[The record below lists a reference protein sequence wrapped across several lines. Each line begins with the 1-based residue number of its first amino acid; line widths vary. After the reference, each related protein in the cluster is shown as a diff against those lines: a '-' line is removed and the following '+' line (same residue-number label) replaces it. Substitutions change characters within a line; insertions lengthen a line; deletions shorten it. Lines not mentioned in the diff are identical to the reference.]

1 MANLLKWVQGVG
13 RQEALRTMG
22 GNVGSDGR
30 RRRVHAAGQDEGT
43 AGIRADASKP
53 AASMRRA
60 HRQANRPPRICYNY
74 ELPFLPFMG
83 GESRTGGRV
92 VEGARLESV
101 YTSKAY
107 RGFESPS
114 VRQF

>member
-43 AGIRADASKP
+43 AGIRARRIEAGGIDAKGSQAGQS
-53 AASMRRA
+53 AA
-60 HRQANRPPRICYNY
+60 QD
-74 ELPFLPFMG
+74 LLQ
-83 GESRTGGRV
+83 
-92 VEGARLESV
+92 L
-101 YTSKAY
+101 
-107 RGFESPS
+107 
-114 VRQF
+114 